1 MNTLP
6 KLAAITLAVI
16 GLIAI
21 PVPMTSPLAP
31 AAAQAQQI
39 SGETLAT
46 GQFQGADRSHRGSG
60 TARIVRLANGE
71 TEVRLEGFSVTGG
84 PDLRVWVTDAATI
97 PNARAAR
104 RANHV
109 DLGRLQRSRGDQ
121 SYTIPANALDGDHRS
136 VVIWCRAFGVLFA
149 SAPLA

>member
-1 MNTLP
+1 MILLP
-6 KLAAITLAVI
+6 KFAAITLGVI

-21 PVPMTSPLAP
+21 PVPLASPLAS

-39 SGETLAT
+39 SDEMLVT

-71 TEVRLEGFSVTGG
+71 AEVRLEGFSVTGG
-84 PDLRVWVTDAATI
+84 PDLRVWVTDAAAI
-97 PNARAAR
+97 PNARAVR

-121 SYTIPANALDGDHRS
+121 SYTIPADALDGNHRS
-136 VVIWCRAFGVLFA
+136 VVIW
-149 SAPLA
+149 

>member
-1 MNTLP
+1 MTSLP
-6 KLAAITLAVI
+6 KRTAITLGVV
-16 GLIAI
+16 GLMAI
-21 PVPMTSPLAP
+21 TMPLLLPLTSF
-31 AAAQAQQI
+31 AAQAQQI
-39 SGETLAT
+39 SDETLAM

-84 PDLRVWVTDAATI
+84 PDLRVWVTDTATI
-97 PNARAAR
+97 SNARAAR

-109 DLGRLQRSRGDQ
+109 DLGRLQRNRGDQ
-121 SYTIPANALDGDHRS
+121 SYTIPADALDGNHRS

-149 SAPLA
+149 SAPLS